1 MGSWYSLSGT
11 VGIYINGQL
20 VFTFKDSGYLYTWAA
35 GIYFQRQW
43 VFMYMGAGIF
53 VKFCVNL

>member
-1 MGSWYSLSGT
+1 M
-11 VGIYINGQL
+11 GIYIHRQL
-20 VFTFKDSGYLYTWAA
+20 VFTFKDSGH
-35 GIYFQRQW
+35 FQDGQQVLTFKVLPA